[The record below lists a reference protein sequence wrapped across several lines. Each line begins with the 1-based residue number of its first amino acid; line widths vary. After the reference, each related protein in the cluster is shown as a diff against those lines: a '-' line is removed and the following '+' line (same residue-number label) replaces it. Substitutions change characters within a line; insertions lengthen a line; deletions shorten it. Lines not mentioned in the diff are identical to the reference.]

1 MEAQHPPCLRERD
14 RRLWPSL
21 WLWGRF
27 SFLLREMA
35 GSCGAPWRPGVPP
48 SAPPT
53 PDWPGMPTL
62 PAGLSS
68 PPPTALVTPPS
79 APHGLG
85 RLLSLTPLSP
95 PAHRQLLKTELGSFF
110 TEYLQVG
117 GPSWPEGPGVT
128 YSWWLHGATR
138 PAEGPQCVRGQGWGN
153 SVQCTHL
160 KCTVWGRSVSSYH

>member
-1 MEAQHPPCLRERD
+1 MEPHGGPP
-14 RRLWPSL
+14 P
-21 WLWGRF
+21 
-27 SFLLREMA
+27 
-35 GSCGAPWRPGVPP
+35 PP
-48 SAPPT
+48 SVPPT

-62 PAGLSS
+62 PAGLSVR
-68 PPPTALVTPPS
+68 PPAALVTPLS
-79 APHGLG
+79 APRGLG

-128 YSWWLHGATR
+128 YSRWPHGATR
-138 PAEGPQCVRGQGWGN
+138 PAEGPQCVRGQGRGN

-160 KCTVWGRSVSSYH
+160 KHTVWGRSVSSHH